1 MSFHSRRRDVVFP
14 QAEHARFAGLL
25 AAQWAEPVPVPLAS
39 FVRGVAEHDRGYGEL
54 DDDALG
60 QVGNKRW
67 VEIQRR
73 GFAPR
78 GEDTV
83 TDLVVALH
91 VRRLLSPPESGAERA
106 AHSEVDTLVAKL
118 LETAGVSGE
127 DASAADAVTNVCDV
141 LSLMFCFETAAE
153 LEVRGFQ
160 LRADGVGG
168 LWAGPWPFAS
178 DELRGDVVGY
188 LREGYP
194 ERLVRV
200 SAPYVVRPGS
210 HG

>member
-1 MSFHSRRRDVVFP
+1 
-14 QAEHARFAGLL
+14 
-25 AAQWAEPVPVPLAS
+25 
-39 FVRGVAEHDRGYGEL
+39 
-54 DDDALG
+54 
-60 QVGNKRW
+60 
-67 VEIQRR
+67 
-73 GFAPR
+73 
-78 GEDTV
+78 
-83 TDLVVALH
+83 
-91 VRRLLSPPESGAERA
+91 
-106 AHSEVDTLVAKL
+106 VAKL

-178 DELRGDVVGY
+178 DELRGEVVGY